1 MGTNRYRTTGAYYS
15 FFSSEHISVQRSFCL
30 VDFQSLSCVQ
40 LFATPWTAAHEV
52 SLSFNTLQSLLK
64 LMSFAS
70 VMPSNHF
77 ILSHLLFLPSIFLSI
92 RVFSKESTLCIRW
105 PKYWSFIYSLRPSN
119 KYSGSISFRID
130 LFDLLDVHGTF
141 KSLIKHPQFES
152 INYLALRLLYG
163 PIVTSRH
170 DEQENH
176 SFFHTGKSITLTIR
190 TFVGKAMPLLFKTLS
205 TFVITFLPK
214 SKCLN
219 FVVAVSVCSDFGA
232 KKIKSSTVFIFS
244 HLVAMNRWSWMPWS

>member
-1 MGTNRYRTTGAYYS
+1 MGTDRYRTTGAYYS
-15 FFSSEHISVQRSFCL
+15 FFSSEHIFVQRSFCL

-77 ILSHLLFLPSIFLSI
+77 ILSHLLLLLPSICLSI
-92 RVFSKESTLCIRW
+92 RVFSKESTLRIRW
-105 PKYWSFIYSLRPSN
+105 PKYWNFIYSLRPSN
-119 KYSGSISFRID
+119 KYSGLIYFRID
-130 LFDLLDVHGTF
+130 LFDLLVVHGIF

-152 INYLALRLLYG
+152 INYLALSLLYG

-170 DEQENH
+170 DGWENH
-176 SFFHTGKSITLTIR
+176 SFFHTGKSITLTIW

-205 TFVITFLPK
+205 AFVINFLPK

-219 FVVAVSVCSDFGA
+219 FVVAVSVCSDF
-232 KKIKSSTVFIFS
+232 
-244 HLVAMNRWSWMPWS
+244 